1 MALYNLVGNKI
12 NSPAEGRFLS
22 KSGWSN
28 WLVTLLFH
36 GNNAS
41 SSLAPDILHY
51 WSNGTWYLTSNQM
64 IWVQLPYSAYP
75 INATLVK
82 LADTQDLSSCFSN
95 EVWVQVPQV
104 VLRDLFSQIW
114 CCLCYYCF
122 HFFWGRLRSPTLLLQ
137 SKSVR
142 HGADL
147 LSHAILYWIEFRVF
161 CFALSHKRIINK
173 DKKRNCRTQLLL
185 LWLIQ

>member
-104 VLRDLFSQIW
+104 VLRVIYSHIVLLVIIIFFFSRIT
-114 CCLCYYCF
+114 
-122 HFFWGRLRSPTLLLQ
+122 GRKIISRLL
-137 SKSVR
+137 K
-142 HGADL
+142 
-147 LSHAILYWIEFRVF
+147 F
-161 CFALSHKRIINK
+161 CKVNSLGVELT
-173 DKKRNCRTQLLL
+173 C
-185 LWLIQ
+185 